1 MLFNSLKLVDSGTI
15 KGTYDGVEAD
25 YDYYQFDGKSSFSTK
40 EISIQVSYL
49 EGDPKPFTGDM
60 IAYGE
65 WGDLY
70 EGDLLPLVDYL
81 IKNNL
86 EIRKIDRN
94 RLKKRIEKVNV

>member
-1 MLFNSLKLVDSGTI
+1 MNFNSLKLVDSGTI
-15 KGTYDGVEAD
+15 EGVYEGVKVD
-25 YDYYQFDGKSSFSTK
+25 YDYYQFEGKSSFSTK
-40 EISIQVSYL
+40 EISVAVSYL
-49 EGDPKPFTGDM
+49 EDDPEPFTGDM